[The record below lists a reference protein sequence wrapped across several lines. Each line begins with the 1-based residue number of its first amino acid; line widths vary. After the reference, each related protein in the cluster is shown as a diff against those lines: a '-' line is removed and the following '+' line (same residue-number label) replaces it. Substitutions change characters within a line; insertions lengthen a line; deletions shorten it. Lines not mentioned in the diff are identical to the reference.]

1 MLVTFERAG
10 TWRTQISGDAQLLS
24 MSSSVV
30 VGIASDSASSIA
42 FQKRKW
48 SPCGVEVESEV
59 LLSLVYL
66 QYL

>member
-10 TWRTQISGDAQLLS
+10 TWRTQIRAVAFDVLVR
-24 MSSSVV
+24 VV
-30 VGIASDSASSIA
+30 VGIASVSASSVA